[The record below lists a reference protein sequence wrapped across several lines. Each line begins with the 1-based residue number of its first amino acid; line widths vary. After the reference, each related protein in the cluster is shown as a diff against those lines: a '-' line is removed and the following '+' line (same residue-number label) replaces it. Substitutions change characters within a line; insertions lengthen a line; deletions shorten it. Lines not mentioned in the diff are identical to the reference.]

1 MLYSKSRWCISTI
14 VSKRKRVEMD
24 VAQLVKLPNGNQE
37 EVMGLTP
44 SFHKMAS
51 NKVRGY
57 L

>member
-1 MLYSKSRWCISTI
+1 MLCSKSWWFSTI
-14 VSKRKRVEMD
+14 ISKRKRVVLD
-24 VAQLVKLPNGNQE
+24 VAQLVKLPNGDQ